1 MTGTV
6 TYGDGL
12 RIELATDETVV
23 ADANAPDGDV
33 AIVSHAHGDHLYRS
47 PPAEA
52 VWSPL
57 TRALAAVRR
66 PDVPLPD
73 RVDHPRIELF
83 DAGHVPGSRAAL
95 IEGERTYLYT
105 GDASTRDRLYLDGFE
120 PPLADVL
127 IVESTYGE
135 PGYEFPPT
143 AEVADAF
150 LDWLAESADQ
160 PAICFGYS
168 LGRAQEVQHLLAQSE
183 RERVLVSPA
192 IAEINA
198 VIEDHLDVSFPVE
211 VYDGDADLDA
221 GDALVLPGRRRGSY
235 VDDLIDE
242 ANAVTAGLS
251 GWALHDGYRF
261 ARDVDAGFP
270 LSDHCDFEEL
280 CDLVRGVDPEEVFV
294 LHGSTGAFADHVTT
308 ELGYPATALKRNQSR
323 LSQF

>member
-12 RIELATDETVV
+12 RIDLADGTTVV
-23 ADANAPDGDV
+23 ADANRPDGDV
-33 AIVSHAHGDHLYRS
+33 AVVSHAHGDHLYRR
-47 PPAEA
+47 PPTEA

-57 TRALAAVRR
+57 TRDLAAIRR
-66 PDVPLPD
+66 PDVSLPD
-73 RVDHPRIELF
+73 RVGHPRVELF
-83 DAGHVPGSRAAL
+83 EAGHVPGSRAAL

-105 GDASTRDRLYLDGFE
+105 GDVSTRDRFYLDGFE
-120 PPLADVL
+120 PPSADVL

-143 AEVADAF
+143 AAVADAF
-150 LDWLAESADQ
+150 LDWLAEHADR

-168 LGRAQEVQHLLAQSE
+168 LGRAQEVQHLLAKSD

-192 IAEINA
+192 IAEVTA
-198 VIEDHLDVSFPVE
+198 VIAGHLDISFPGE
-211 VYDGDADLDA
+211 VYEGDADLGA

-235 VDDLIDE
+235 VDDLIDD
-242 ANAVTAGLS
+242 ASAVTAGLS

-261 ARDVDAGFP
+261 SRDVDAGFP
-270 LSDHCDFEEL
+270 LSDHCDFREL
-280 CDLVRGVDPEEVFV
+280 CDLVRTVDPEEVFV
-294 LHGSTGAFADHVTT
+294 LHGSTDTFADHVTT